1 MPNVLWR
8 PFRERTR
15 SEYLAQ
21 YFLIAVG
28 VSGPVLRQ
36 EDIGVDF
43 YCALAEE
50 DGNRLT
56 FHSPFSVQ
64 VGSKDGKDF
73 SYGGLD
79 VKGRWRAEQIDWLFG
94 QELPL
99 FLCVVDKLEQ
109 RCEIFSTSPM
119 WLVRYKFGTISE
131 VIFEFGANHDI
142 LEESR
147 EFVPEYSGK
156 GDGDGCRYRVP
167 LPHPVVSLTIGDLT
181 GGAVDSARIALR
193 RAIEL
198 E

>member
-1 MPNVLWR
+1 
-8 PFRERTR
+8 
-15 SEYLAQ
+15 
-21 YFLIAVG
+21 
-28 VSGPVLRQ
+28 
-36 EDIGVDF
+36 
-43 YCALAEE
+43 
-50 DGNRLT
+50 
-56 FHSPFSVQ
+56 
-64 VGSKDGKDF
+64 
-73 SYGGLD
+73 YGGLD

-142 LEESR
+142 LKESG

-193 RAIEL
+193 SAIEL
-198 E
+198 YNEDITYRRLQVHYALWFPNPASLDIAALGYFANTEPGRNTDEQLNAALPILVALA